1 MGKPIEITRLD
12 RSASELRE
20 LAVKT
25 EDGDI
30 VRRLLGIALL
40 LDRWSRDDA
49 ATASGMDR
57 QTLCDWVHRCRLP
70 HRRDWSAGAADVL
83 HPLPLVRFQNPDAW

>member
-25 EDGDI
+25 EDGDM

-40 LDRWSRDDA
+40 LDGGLAMMPRRPAGWTGRPCA
-49 ATASGMDR
+49 IGCIATTRMASQDFAPFG
-57 QTLCDWVHRCRLP
+57 
-70 HRRDWSAGAADVL
+70 SADIR
-83 HPLPLVRFQNPDAW
+83 PR

>member
-40 LDRWSRDDA
+40 LDR
-49 ATASGMDR
+49 
-57 QTLCDWVHRCRLP
+57 
-70 HRRDWSAGAADVL
+70 
-83 HPLPLVRFQNPDAW
+83 